1 MSNVTKADNGTKV
14 GVVGGA
20 ILPHAPQFLSLPK
33 TEDHDQVARC
43 RTAMQKVGDGFR
55 ALNPDLVIVIANAHG
70 EDFAINCVPPF
81 AIYGG
86 NRANGSGKHSGR
98 WPLEGQAGMEL
109 LRHMI
114 DAGFDPAYTL
124 EADIGTSFTIPL
136 EFCGYP
142 REMPFLAI
150 FVNAYC
156 PPQPKPERCFE
167 FGKAMARSLKLM
179 GRRAVVLASG
189 GLSHFPATPMYPTP
203 DLETD
208 KNIHE
213 RMCAGNLNY
222 LLSFDENRLD
232 ATGNVE
238 CRSALILAGA
248 LGPERKPDVT
258 AFEPSWHHI
267 YGVYGWTKPY
277 EPEKYQPYYPAIA
290 TEHVDL
296 ARAIYAI
303 ATNEGVLGKYISDSN
318 AFSASYEL
326 TGEEAEALVKLDEN
340 ELRENFSIN
349 PMITYW
355 AKLAVGRHKHKT
367 AS

>member
-1 MSNVTKADNGTKV
+1 MKAISKADDGTKL

-33 TEDHDQVARC
+33 TEDHEQVARC
-43 RTAMQKVGDGFR
+43 RAAMQKVGDGFR
-55 ALNPDLVIVIANAHG
+55 ALKPDLVIVIANAHG

-81 AIYGG
+81 AIYCG
-86 NRANGSGKHSGR
+86 NRANGAGKHSGP

-109 LRHMI
+109 LQHLL
-114 DAGFDPAYTL
+114 DGGFDPAYTL
-124 EADIGTSFTIPL
+124 DADVGTSFTIPL

-142 REMPFLAI
+142 RDMPFLSI

-167 FGKAMARSLKLM
+167 FGKALARAVELM
-179 GRRAVVLASG
+179 GRRAVILASG

-208 KNIHE
+208 KLIHE

-222 LLSFDENRLD
+222 LLSFDEKRLD
-232 ATGNVE
+232 ATGNIE

-277 EPEKYQPYYPAIA
+277 QPDMYQPYYPAIA
-290 TEHVDL
+290 TDHVDL
-296 ARAIYAI
+296 ARAIYAV
-303 ATNEGVLGKYISDSN
+303 ATNKDACGKYVIDPRSF
-318 AFSASYEL
+318 AMSYEL
-326 TGEEAEALVKLDEN
+326 SGEETESLAKLDEN
-340 ELRENFSIN
+340 VLREKFSIN

-355 AKLAVGRHKHKT
+355 AKLAVAERSKAR

>member
-1 MSNVTKADNGTKV
+1 
-14 GVVGGA
+14 
-20 ILPHAPQFLSLPK
+20 
-33 TEDHDQVARC
+33 
-43 RTAMQKVGDGFR
+43 
-55 ALNPDLVIVIANAHG
+55 
-70 EDFAINCVPPF
+70 
-81 AIYGG
+81 
-86 NRANGSGKHSGR
+86 
-98 WPLEGQAGMEL
+98 
-109 LRHMI
+109 
-114 DAGFDPAYTL
+114 
-124 EADIGTSFTIPL
+124 
-136 EFCGYP
+136 
-142 REMPFLAI
+142 
-150 FVNAYC
+150 
-156 PPQPKPERCFE
+156 
-167 FGKAMARSLKLM
+167 
-179 GRRAVVLASG
+179 
-189 GLSHFPATPMYPTP
+189 MYPTP
-203 DLETD
+203 DLETA

-232 ATGNVE
+232 AAGNVE